1 MPWLWSFMWSSISF
15 KMQILRVS
23 RSKNRRFFPCGAF
36 LSRVVHDYLSS
47 DLISRK
53 LLCPKYFLVTC
64 LVYYSSSNGH
74 WRSVQVFIL
83 IFFKESLKNYV
94 KQIFWILIYCNPLIR
109 TWYAKKMRRSL
120 NWSVNNNESVINGVK
135 STQHF
140 QLQKSVH

>member
-1 MPWLWSFMWSSISF
+1 MVIYVLNFSF
-15 KMQILRVS
+15 KMQLLRVS
-23 RSKNRRFFPCGAF
+23 RKKNRRFFPAGSLF
-36 LSRVVHDYLSS
+36 LVLYMITYQSA
-47 DLISRK
+47 LISRK
-53 LLCPKYFLVTC
+53 LPRRKNFLVTR
-64 LVYYSSSNGH
+64 LVYYSSNNGH